1 VVPAADLPS
10 KKPQIVK
17 PNERGIKDRIVLL
30 REDWALNHTLISEK
44 FINARPSHSG
54 QVLNMSHEVLE
65 EMKNA
70 VVNFD
75 VERAVESARKALE
88 MGIDPIEV
96 IEGGLTKGL
105 RIIGEKF
112 EKGELYI
119 MHIVAAAEAAR
130 RAIDEVL
137 QPEILKRKAERKA
150 LGRVVIGTVAG
161 DIHEI
166 GKNLVAVMLF
176 IAGFEVFDLGRDVP
190 VEEFVKK
197 AKDVNADIVAT
208 SALLSTTL
216 LVQREIIEA
225 LEAAG
230 IRDKVKV
237 IVGGA
242 PVTQEWAERIGA
254 DGYGADAMEAVSV
267 AKRLLGVE

>member
-1 VVPAADLPS
+1 
-10 KKPQIVK
+10 
-17 PNERGIKDRIVLL
+17 
-30 REDWALNHTLISEK
+30 
-44 FINARPSHSG
+44 
-54 QVLNMSHEVLE
+54 MSHEILD

-75 VERAVESARKALE
+75 VERAVESAKRALE
-88 MGIDPIEV
+88 MGIDPVEAIDK
-96 IEGGLTKGL
+96 GLTKGL

-112 EKGELYI
+112 EKGELFL
-119 MHIVAAAEAAR
+119 MHIVAAAETAK

-137 QPEILKRKAERKA
+137 QPEILKRKTERKV
-150 LGRVVIGTVAG
+150 LGKVVIGTAAG
-161 DIHEI
+161 DIHDI

-190 VEEFVKK
+190 VGEFIKK

-216 LVQREIIEA
+216 LVQQEIIEA
-225 LEAAG
+225 LKEAG

-237 IVGGA
+237 MVGGA

-254 DGYGADAMEAVSV
+254 DGYGADAIEAVGV
-267 AKRLLGVE
+267 AKRLLGLE

>member
-1 VVPAADLPS
+1 
-10 KKPQIVK
+10 
-17 PNERGIKDRIVLL
+17 
-30 REDWALNHTLISEK
+30 
-44 FINARPSHSG
+44 
-54 QVLNMSHEVLE
+54 MSHEVLE
-65 EMKNA
+65 ELKNA
-70 VVNFD
+70 VTDFD
-75 VERAVESARKALE
+75 EEKAVESARKALE
-88 MGIDPIEV
+88 MGIDPVEA

-112 EKGELYI
+112 EKEELFL

-137 QPEILKRKAERKA
+137 QPEILKRKAKRKV
-150 LGRVVIGTVAG
+150 LGRVVIGTVHG
-161 DIHEI
+161 DIHDI

-190 VEEFVKK
+190 VKEFVKK
-197 AKDVNADIVAT
+197 AKDVNADIVAAST
-208 SALLSTTL
+208 LLSTTL
-216 LVQREIIEA
+216 LMQREIIEA

-230 IRDKVKV
+230 IRGKVKV
-237 IVGGA
+237 LVGGA

-254 DGYGADAMEAVSV
+254 DGYGADAMEAAGV

>member
-1 VVPAADLPS
+1 
-10 KKPQIVK
+10 
-17 PNERGIKDRIVLL
+17 
-30 REDWALNHTLISEK
+30 
-44 FINARPSHSG
+44 
-54 QVLNMSHEVLE
+54 MSHEVLE

-75 VERAVESARKALE
+75 VERAVESAKRALE
-88 MGIDPIEV
+88 MGIDPVEAIDK
-96 IEGGLTKGL
+96 GLTKGL

-112 EKGELYI
+112 EKGELFL
-119 MHIVAAAEAAR
+119 MHIVAAAETAK

-137 QPEILKRKAERKA
+137 QPEILKRKTERKV
-150 LGRVVIGTVAG
+150 LGKVVIGTAAG
-161 DIHEI
+161 DIHDI

-190 VEEFVKK
+190 VGEFIKK

-216 LVQREIIEA
+216 LVQQEIIEA
-225 LEAAG
+225 LKEAG

-237 IVGGA
+237 MVGGA

-254 DGYGADAMEAVSV
+254 DGYGADAIEAVGV
-267 AKRLLGVE
+267 AKRLLGLE

>member
-1 VVPAADLPS
+1 
-10 KKPQIVK
+10 
-17 PNERGIKDRIVLL
+17 
-30 REDWALNHTLISEK
+30 
-44 FINARPSHSG
+44 
-54 QVLNMSHEVLE
+54 MSHEVLE
-65 EMKNA
+65 ELKNA
-70 VVNFD
+70 VTDFD
-75 VERAVESARKALE
+75 EEKAVESARKALE
-88 MGIDPIEV
+88 MGIDPVEA

-112 EKGELYI
+112 EKDELFL

-137 QPEILKRKAERKA
+137 QPEILKRKAERKV
-150 LGRVVIGTVAG
+150 LGRVVIGTVHG
-161 DIHEI
+161 DIHDI

-190 VEEFVKK
+190 VKEFVKK
-197 AKDVNADIVAT
+197 AKDVNADIVAAST
-208 SALLSTTL
+208 LISTTL
-216 LVQREIIEA
+216 LMQREIIEA

-230 IRDKVKV
+230 IRGKVKV
-237 IVGGA
+237 LVGGA

-254 DGYGADAMEAVSV
+254 DGYGADAMEAAGV

>member
-1 VVPAADLPS
+1 
-10 KKPQIVK
+10 
-17 PNERGIKDRIVLL
+17 
-30 REDWALNHTLISEK
+30 
-44 FINARPSHSG
+44 
-54 QVLNMSHEVLE
+54 MSHEVLE

-70 VVNFD
+70 VISFD
-75 VERAVESARKALE
+75 VEKAIESARKALE
-88 MGIDPIEV
+88 MGVDPVEAIE
-96 IEGGLTKGL
+96 EGLTKGL
-105 RIIGEKF
+105 QIIGERF
-112 EKGELYI
+112 EKGELFL

-137 QPEILKRKAERKA
+137 QPEILKRKAERKI

-197 AKDVNADIVAT
+197 AKDVNANIVAA

-242 PVTQEWAERIGA
+242 PVTEEWAERIGA
-254 DGYGADAMEAVSV
+254 DGYGADAMEAASV

>member
-1 VVPAADLPS
+1 
-10 KKPQIVK
+10 
-17 PNERGIKDRIVLL
+17 
-30 REDWALNHTLISEK
+30 
-44 FINARPSHSG
+44 
-54 QVLNMSHEVLE
+54 MSHEVLE
-65 EMKNA
+65 ELKNA
-70 VVNFD
+70 VTDFD
-75 VERAVESARKALE
+75 EEKAVESARKALE
-88 MGIDPIEV
+88 MGIDPVEA

-112 EKGELYI
+112 EKEELFL

-137 QPEILKRKAERKA
+137 QPEILKRKAERKV
-150 LGRVVIGTVAG
+150 LGRVVIGTVHG
-161 DIHEI
+161 DIHDI

-190 VEEFVKK
+190 VKEFVKK
-197 AKDVNADIVAT
+197 AKDVNADIVAAST
-208 SALLSTTL
+208 LLSTTL
-216 LVQREIIEA
+216 LMQREIIEA

-230 IRDKVKV
+230 IRGKVKV
-237 IVGGA
+237 LVGGA

-254 DGYGADAMEAVSV
+254 DGYGADAMEAAGV

>member
-1 VVPAADLPS
+1 
-10 KKPQIVK
+10 
-17 PNERGIKDRIVLL
+17 
-30 REDWALNHTLISEK
+30 
-44 FINARPSHSG
+44 
-54 QVLNMSHEVLE
+54 MSHEVLE
-65 EMKNA
+65 ELKNA

-75 VERAVESARKALE
+75 VEGAVESARKALE
-88 MGIDPIEV
+88 MGIDPV
-96 IEGGLTKGL
+96 KAIEGGLTKGL
-105 RIIGEKF
+105 RIIGERF
-112 EKGELYI
+112 EKGELFL

-137 QPEILKRKAERKA
+137 QPEILKRKAERKV

-267 AKRLLGVE
+267 AKRLLAVE

>member
-1 VVPAADLPS
+1 
-10 KKPQIVK
+10 
-17 PNERGIKDRIVLL
+17 
-30 REDWALNHTLISEK
+30 
-44 FINARPSHSG
+44 
-54 QVLNMSHEVLE
+54 MSHEILE

-75 VERAVESARKALE
+75 VERAVESAKRALE
-88 MGIDPIEV
+88 MGIDPVEAIDK
-96 IEGGLTKGL
+96 GLTKGL

-112 EKGELYI
+112 EKGELFL
-119 MHIVAAAEAAR
+119 MHIVAAAETAK

-137 QPEILKRKAERKA
+137 QPEILKRKTERKV
-150 LGRVVIGTVAG
+150 LGKVVIGTAAG
-161 DIHEI
+161 DIHDI

-190 VEEFVKK
+190 VGEFIKK

-216 LVQREIIEA
+216 LVQQEIIEA
-225 LEAAG
+225 LKEAG

-237 IVGGA
+237 MVGGA

-254 DGYGADAMEAVSV
+254 DGYGADAIEAVGV
-267 AKRLLGVE
+267 AKRLLGLE

>member
-1 VVPAADLPS
+1 
-10 KKPQIVK
+10 
-17 PNERGIKDRIVLL
+17 
-30 REDWALNHTLISEK
+30 
-44 FINARPSHSG
+44 
-54 QVLNMSHEVLE
+54 MSHEVLE

-75 VERAVESARKALE
+75 VERAVEGAKRALE
-88 MGIDPIEV
+88 MGVDPVEAIDK
-96 IEGGLTKGL
+96 GLTKGL

-112 EKGELYI
+112 EKGELFL
-119 MHIVAAAEAAR
+119 MHIVAAAETAR

-137 QPEILKRKAERKA
+137 QPEILKRKTERKV
-150 LGRVVIGTVAG
+150 LGKVVIGTVAG
-161 DIHEI
+161 DIHDI

-190 VEEFVKK
+190 VDEFIEK
-197 AKDVNADIVAT
+197 AKEVNANIVAT
-208 SALLSTTL
+208 STLLSTTL
-216 LVQREIIEA
+216 LVQQEIVEA
-225 LEAAG
+225 LKEAG

-237 IVGGA
+237 MVGGA

-254 DGYGADAMEAVSV
+254 DGYGADAMEAVGV

>member
-1 VVPAADLPS
+1 
-10 KKPQIVK
+10 
-17 PNERGIKDRIVLL
+17 
-30 REDWALNHTLISEK
+30 
-44 FINARPSHSG
+44 
-54 QVLNMSHEVLE
+54 MSHEVLE
-65 EMKNA
+65 ELKNA
-70 VVNFD
+70 VTDFD
-75 VERAVESARKALE
+75 EEKAVESARKALE
-88 MGIDPIEV
+88 MGIDPVEA

-112 EKGELYI
+112 EKEELFL

-137 QPEILKRKAERKA
+137 QPEILKRKAERKV
-150 LGRVVIGTVAG
+150 LGRVVIGTVHG

-190 VEEFVKK
+190 VKEFVKK
-197 AKDVNADIVAT
+197 AKDVNADIVAAST
-208 SALLSTTL
+208 LLSTTL
-216 LVQREIIEA
+216 LMQREIIEA

-230 IRDKVKV
+230 IRGKVKV
-237 IVGGA
+237 LVGGA

-254 DGYGADAMEAVSV
+254 DGYGADAMEAAGV
-267 AKRLLGVE
+267 AKRLLGVK

>member
-1 VVPAADLPS
+1 M
-10 KKPQIVK
+10 
-17 PNERGIKDRIVLL
+17 IVLSG
-30 REDWALNHTLISEK
+30 EHGALNHTLISEK
-44 FINARPSHSG
+44 FINTREPHSG
-54 QVLNMSHEVLE
+54 TGPNMSHEVLE

-75 VERAVESARKALE
+75 AEGAVESARKALK
-88 MGIDPIEV
+88 MGIDPVEA

-105 RIIGEKF
+105 RIIGERF
-112 EKGELYI
+112 EKGELFL
-119 MHIVAAAEAAR
+119 MHIVAAAEAAK
-130 RAIDEVL
+130 RAIDGIL
-137 QPEILKRKAERKA
+137 QPEILKRKAERKV

-197 AKDVNADIVAT
+197 AKDVKADIVAT

-216 LVQREIIEA
+216 LVQQEIIQA

-237 IVGGA
+237 MVGGA
-242 PVTQEWAERIGA
+242 PVTEEWAERIGA
-254 DGYGADAMEAVSV
+254 DGYGADAMEAVSI